1 MCGARR
7 ATSAASSTVSTS
19 PSGVVEETRWPALSL
34 SKGLD
39 RDRAVDETGHQM
51 AVFGRLGS
59 RPFTLEEMQERYLDG
74 AGDPWY
80 VTDQVRLEDR
90 VERSQ

>member
-1 MCGARR
+1 
-7 ATSAASSTVSTS
+7 
-19 PSGVVEETRWPALSL
+19 
-34 SKGLD
+34 
-39 RDRAVDETGHQM
+39 M

-59 RPFTLEEMQERYLDG
+59 RPFTLEEMQELYLDD

-90 VERSQ
+90 VERTQ